1 MLHIKLAQLAVRC
14 ALPPRRTESPV
25 CANDNKPSCVLHLLG
40 WFIGSRGFSSL
51 ERRPEFWVLHE
62 QKEKNYQT
70 YKKVQQREIY
80 LCLRVNWLQG
90 KIEHT
95 LIERNFL
102 KSIMKK
108 KGKVF
113 QQRTDNKWHQDTAE
127 RHN

>member
-1 MLHIKLAQLAVRC
+1 M
-14 ALPPRRTESPV
+14 
-25 CANDNKPSCVLHLLG
+25 
-40 WFIGSRGFSSL
+40 F
-51 ERRPEFWVLHE
+51 E

-102 KSIMKK
+102 KIIMKK
-108 KGKVF
+108 KGQSVPTKD
-113 QQRTDNKWHQDTAE
+113 R
-127 RHN
+127 